1 MIVQATIPDYLMRQA
16 AEVAERENTTVDS
29 IISVALSSQVTAWQV
44 RDTVE
49 QRAKQAVSS
58 DLGAILAAVP
68 DVPPVSGDKK

>member
-29 IISVALSSQVTAWQV
+29 IIAIALASQVTAWQV

-49 QRAKQAVSS
+49 QRAKRGASS
-58 DLGAILAAVP
+58 DLEAILAVVA
-68 DVPPVSGDKK
+68 DVPPVLGDEK

>member
-29 IISVALSSQVTAWQV
+29 IISIALSSQVAAWKV
-44 RDTVE
+44 RYTVE
-49 QRAKQAVSS
+49 QRATRAAFL

-68 DVPPVSGDKK
+68 DVPPVLGDEK

>member
-29 IISVALSSQVTAWQV
+29 IISIALSSQVTAWQV

-49 QRAKQAVSS
+49 QRAERGAEQ
-58 DLGAILAAVP
+58 DLGAILAGVP
-68 DVPPVSGDKK
+68 DAPPIPGDEK